1 MSSSVSSASSFQ
13 AAPATRIGQAV
24 MAALA
29 VWLGAVA
36 VLGAGGAFV
45 GAPGKP
51 PLPVFAGAVVPVL
64 LFAVAWRTSQV
75 FRGFLLALDARLLV
89 AIQAW
94 RYAGFGFIALYA
106 YHVLPGLFAW
116 PAGLGDMAIGI
127 AAPWWIV
134 RLITDPDAAAS
145 SGFRLWNTLGILD
158 FVIAFTTATVSSMT
172 LVTNSLPS
180 MAPMTQLPLVF
191 IPAFM
196 VPLFLML
203 HIVALMQ
210 SKQARVAAPR

>member
-89 AIQAW
+89 AIQAG
-94 RYAGFGFIALYA
+94 AM
-106 YHVLPGLFAW
+106 
-116 PAGLGDMAIGI
+116 PAS
-127 AAPWWIV
+127 
-134 RLITDPDAAAS
+134 AS
-145 SGFRLWNTLGILD
+145 SRCMHITYCLD
-158 FVIAFTTATVSSMT
+158 CSPGPPASATWRSASPRRGGSSG
-172 LVTNSLPS
+172 
-180 MAPMTQLPLVF
+180 
-191 IPAFM
+191 
-196 VPLFLML
+196 
-203 HIVALMQ
+203 
-210 SKQARVAAPR
+210 